1 MGENTRDRSADIIIP
16 VCNRFD
22 YTRALLEGIYRYS
35 DIPFQIYII
44 DNASTDGT
52 ADLHKIYTRDITIVR
67 NLENRGW
74 CGGINQG
81 FQMGSNPYV
90 VFMKN
95 DAEVSQGWLGNLLS
109 FLDTHPWIGAV
120 SPLTSNPRDRHFVD
134 RVRENLVPQIPH
146 FFTQDLHERC
156 RILSYHFHRAGILVD
171 GSLPLFCTAL
181 MRRTVTAVGPLDE
194 TLAGSE
200 DDDYC
205 RRLREAGYVLGLSLD
220 TYILHHSG
228 AIEGEALDGSPSRKS
243 RNENLIRS
251 R

>member
-1 MGENTRDRSADIIIP
+1 MEESIRARAADIIIP
-16 VCNRFD
+16 VCNRFHD
-22 YTRALLEGIYRYS
+22 TRKLLEGIYRYS
-35 DIPFQIYII
+35 DSPFHIYII

-52 ADLHKIYTRDITIVR
+52 VDLHKIYTRDLTIVR

-74 CGGINQG
+74 SAGINQG
-81 FQMGSNPYV
+81 FQMGENPYV
-90 VFMKN
+90 VFMN
-95 DAEVSQGWLGNLLS
+95 NAAEVSQGWLGNLLS

-146 FFTQDLHERC
+146 FFTRDLHERC

-181 MRRTVTAVGPLDE
+181 KRRTVAAVGPLDE
-194 TLAGSE
+194 TLAAGE
-200 DDDYC
+200 DDGYC
-205 RRLREAGYVLGLSLD
+205 RRLREAGYVLGLALD

-228 AIEGEALDGSPSRKS
+228 TGNAAVPKSVRSRRS
-243 RNENLIRS
+243 RNESMIRT